1 MENTSVLKDKH
12 DSMLDW
18 WDIDGSNYS
27 ILQQMTSKSLIQLR
41 DAWDIDTSYNYFITM
56 TREPTTR
63 ATTPLT

>member
-27 ILQQMTSKSLIQLR
+27 ILQQMTSESSIQLR
-41 DAWDIDTSYNYFITM
+41 GGWDIDTSYNYFITM